1 MIDTNVIVDLLEGD
15 GRWYEW
21 SREALTDARVA
32 GSVIASAIV
41 LGELANR
48 AVGFEELIEMLASF
62 GVACSDLSLAAAHRA
77 GLAHMAYRAAGGQ
90 REKLLGD
97 FLIGAHAETLHAAL
111 LTRDPRRYRHYFPD
125 LTLITPETD
134 NG

>member
-1 MIDTNVIVDLLEGD
+1 MVDTNVIVDLLEGD
-15 GRWYEW
+15 GCWYNW

-41 LGELANR
+41 LGELASR
-48 AVGFEELIEMLASF
+48 AARFEELVEMLATF
-62 GVACSDLSLAAAHRA
+62 GVACTDLSLAAAHRA
-77 GLAHMAYRAAGGQ
+77 GLAHLAYRAAGGQ

-111 LTRDPRRYRHYFPD
+111 LTRDPRRYRQYFPD
-125 LTLITPETD
+125 LTLITPETE

>member
-1 MIDTNVIVDLLEGD
+1 MVDTNVIVDLLEGD

-21 SREALTDARVA
+21 SREALTDARVE
-32 GSVIASAIV
+32 GSVIASAVV
-41 LGELANR
+41 LGELASR
-48 AVGFEELIEMLASF
+48 AARFEELVEMLATF
-62 GVACSDLSLAAAHRA
+62 GIACTDLGRAAAHRA
-77 GLAHMAYRAAGGQ
+77 GLAHLAYRAAGGQ

-97 FLIGAHAETLHAAL
+97 FLIGAHAETLHATL
-111 LTRDPRRYRHYFPD
+111 LTRDPRRYRQYFPD